1 MAAPNSPD
9 IFVTC
14 SRCATRYLAHKD
26 QMIEQLYTVCTQC
39 GAREDIRPD
48 QVEAIRSSSE
58 FPLTDRI

>member
-1 MAAPNSPD
+1 MTTSNSPD
-9 IFVTC
+9 ILVTC
-14 SRCATRYLAHKD
+14 SKCAKRYVAHKD
-26 QMIEQLYTVCTQC
+26 QMIEQLHTVCTHC